1 MQAGTARRIL
11 FAASEVYPLIKTGG
25 LADVAG
31 SLPPALARLG
41 QEMTVILP
49 AYHAARAQLPKLER
63 LPELALPGGSV
74 ALLRGRL
81 PGNDRITVLMVDNP
95 VLFDR
100 PGNPY
105 HDEQGRP
112 WADNALRFGLFARAC
127 VEVAMDRAGL
137 DWRPDLVHCNDWQT
151 GLVPALLEQE
161 RMRPA
166 TVYTIHNLA
175 YQGLFGHELL
185 KQLQLPEQLWSFDAL
200 EFHGQLS
207 FMKGGLVF
215 ADRITTVSPTYAR
228 EIQTPEYG
236 YGLDGLLRYRAD
248 RLIGILNG
256 IDAEEWNPR
265 TDEHLARR
273 YGIKTLAE
281 KAVNKAI
288 LQRDLALPV
297 IEGHPLVGMVGRLA
311 EQKGIDLVLEALPRL
326 LAMPLQLIV
335 LGSGEAYYENALRE
349 HSHRHPDQLE
359 VVIGYDEGLSHRIEG
374 GADMFLMPS
383 RFEPCGLNQMYS
395 LRYGTVPV
403 VRGTGGLADTVID
416 ADSTQGDPN
425 GFVFPNASADELVAT
440 VERALALFQR
450 RSRWRLLQRNGM
462 RRDYSWEHSA
472 RDYLGLYEQALAER
486 ITT

>member
-1 MQAGTARRIL
+1 MKASAARRIL

-31 SLPPALARLG
+31 SLPAALSRLG
-41 QEMTVILP
+41 HDVVIILP
-49 AYHAARAQLPKLER
+49 AYHAARAQLSELER
-63 LPELALPGGSV
+63 LPELTMPGGAA

-81 PGNDRITVLMVDNP
+81 PGNDRVTVLMVDNP

-151 GLVPALLEQE
+151 GLVPALLAGEDV
-161 RMRPA
+161 RPA
-166 TVYTIHNLA
+166 TVFTLHNLA
-175 YQGLFGHELL
+175 YQGLFGQEMLGQLEL
-185 KQLQLPEQLWSFDAL
+185 PAPLWSIDAL

-215 ADRITTVSPTYAR
+215 ADRITTVSPTYAG

-236 YGLDGLLRYRAD
+236 YGLDGLLRHRGD
-248 RLIGILNG
+248 HLVGILNG
-256 IDAEEWNPR
+256 IDTEEWNPQ
-265 TDEHLARR
+265 TDRHLAQC
-273 YGIKTLAE
+273 YGIKTVAQ
-281 KAVNKAI
+281 KGVNKAI

-297 IEGHPLVGMVGRLA
+297 LEGQPLVGMVGRLV
-311 EQKGIDLVLEALPRL
+311 EQKGIDLVLEALPHL

-335 LGSGEAYYENALRE
+335 LGSGEPHFEHALRE
-349 HSHRHPDQLE
+349 HGHRHPDQLG

-395 LRYGTVPV
+395 LRYGTVPI
-403 VRGTGGLADTVID
+403 VRRTGGLADTVID
-416 ADSTQGDPN
+416 ADSAQGKPN
-425 GFVFPNASADELVAT
+425 GFVFASAGADELIAA
-440 VERALALFQR
+440 VERALTSYHRPAE
-450 RSRWRLLQRNGM
+450 WRVLQRNGM
-462 RRDYSWEHSA
+462 RQDFTWEHSA
-472 RDYLGLYEQALAER
+472 RKYQTLYEQALAER
-486 ITT
+486 RAA